1 MPSTDPEQ
9 RRVRPSDTLL
19 TATEKA
25 HELGVSLETLR
36 QWRKAGIGPVHVQ
49 YGRTVRY
56 WPETR
61 DEMAEGRGML

>member
-1 MPSTDPEQ
+1 MKANDPDR
-9 RRVRPSDTLL
+9 RRVRPGTLL
-19 TATEKA
+19 TITEKTR
-25 HELGVSLETLR
+25 ELGVSMETLR